1 VLKKLAFDSERESY
15 PKILGKKIS
24 EQKVLL

>member
-1 VLKKLAFDSERESY
+1 LSFDYENESY
-15 PKILGKKIS
+15 PKISGKKIS